1 MTLLII
7 FKYWFY
13 VILYYSLFRN
23 DKGIPVCFLDLQQ
36 DSNPWIIKQVWV
48 TRNNEVL
55 RQIGNSA
62 WTVLVENMAHA
73 LQDLLVFY
81 SLSSNLGAHSDL
93 EEHSNPFIEMHILA
107 AGCVIHKA
115 CACLQC
121 PYMYSLGSHSRL
133 FHHSPSPCH
142 FCLQFQGIL
151 PGHCSLLTASQSQF
165 PLPTQVHCSQSFIA
179 LTFTSHTASL
189 VCCMASFLLL
199 CSGS

>member
-1 MTLLII
+1 
-7 FKYWFY
+7 
-13 VILYYSLFRN
+13 
-23 DKGIPVCFLDLQQ
+23 
-36 DSNPWIIKQVWV
+36 
-48 TRNNEVL
+48 
-55 RQIGNSA
+55 
-62 WTVLVENMAHA
+62 MAHA

-107 AGCVIHKA
+107 AGCVIYKA

-189 VCCMASFLLL
+189 VCLHKGKSSYVGHRKLL
-199 CSGS
+199 CVGSLDIAANRTRMPS